1 MRTIQYLTL
10 RTVWLALQESFAIGV
25 TMGIPLKQFEGNIVI
40 NDSYYLSL
48 EQRYN
53 RDGEQA
59 QELKF

>member
-1 MRTIQYLTL
+1 
-10 RTVWLALQESFAIGV
+10 
-25 TMGIPLKQFEGNIVI
+25 MGIPLKQFEGNIVI